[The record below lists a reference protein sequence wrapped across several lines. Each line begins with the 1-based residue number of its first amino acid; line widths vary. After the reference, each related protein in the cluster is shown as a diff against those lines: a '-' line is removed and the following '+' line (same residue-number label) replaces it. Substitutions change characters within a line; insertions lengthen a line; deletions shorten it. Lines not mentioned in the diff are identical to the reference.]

1 VVGLAGVSWGLRLE
15 GLVGSQLGA
24 GEETL
29 AVNVQVGVA
38 WVLGPEDGEVEKQEV
53 GVWETEV

>member
-1 VVGLAGVSWGLRLE
+1 LE

-38 WVLGPEDGEVEKQEV
+38 WVLGREDGEVEKQEV
-53 GVWETEV
+53 GVWETRMEALETEV